1 MPTLTTALAQFAA
14 AVAAQPD
21 DLPPPVAALA
31 PNLMLNAAAAA
42 LAAAAHPDAV
52 ALAGIARAMGGNGR
66 STLIGMGQRTS
77 PVYAALVNGA
87 LIRLL
92 DFDDH
97 IPNRANAPYDDIRP
111 TAAVLPAVLAL
122 GEMHGTPGNRALAA
136 YAAGA
141 EIIARLSN
149 ADININ
155 TNTGANTTTDT
166 GADAASRA
174 LAAIAPSIGAAVA
187 SAIILNLDAAAI
199 AHAITL
205 AAGAPDASAITAGV
219 INANASNAGAP
230 DRRHAIIPT
239 AGPTAPALAA
249 GRAAMHGVM
258 SALQAQAGIAA
269 APDTDDRPDAADH
282 LSATAGIPGIL
293 DDLLDGLN
301 DLSQTWRLVSDPGI
315 SIRLYPCHPAAHAII
330 DALLGLT
337 QLHRFAPDDIAAV
350 HLALTPHTLAQL
362 PWILPADGWQARAY
376 PAFIAAD
383 GWQARAYPAFI
394 AADGWQ
400 ARACPA
406 FIAAATLCHGPPL
419 INYFSDAAIR
429 DPGVRA
435 MLPRISVEASLPPSP
450 LAPHPAEAAI
460 TLNDGRTLRH
470 RVDHPRG
477 APAMPL
483 DDDDLEAKFLYCTR
497 YILPADHIDE
507 AVTGF
512 RTIAANPNITGM
524 VSVLGG

>member
-1 MPTLTTALAQFAA
+1 MPTLTRALAQFAA
-14 AVAAQPD
+14 RIAAQPD
-21 DLPPPVAALA
+21 DLPPSVASLA

-77 PVYAALVNGA
+77 PVYAALVNGT

-97 IPNRANAPYDDIRP
+97 IPHRANAPCRDNARP
-111 TAAVLPAVLAL
+111 TAAILPAVLSL
-122 GEMHGTPGNRALAA
+122 GEMHGSPGNRALAA
-136 YAAGA
+136 FAAGA
-141 EIIARLSN
+141 EIIARLSD
-149 ADININ
+149 AD
-155 TNTGANTTTDT
+155 TNTGADTTADT
-166 GADAASRA
+166 VAGRRA
-174 LAAIAPSIGAAVA
+174 LAAIAPAIAAAAA
-187 SAIILNLDAAAI
+187 SAILMELDTAAI
-199 AHAITL
+199 AHAIAL
-205 AAGAPDASAITAGV
+205 AAGT
-219 INANASNAGAP
+219 P
-230 DRRHAIIPT
+230 DRRNAIIPT

-269 APDTDDRPDAADH
+269 APDTSDRP
-282 LSATAGIPGIL
+282 ATADDHPRIL
-293 DDLLDGLN
+293 DDLG
-301 DLSQTWRLVSDPGI
+301 QTWRIVDDPGVA
-315 SIRLYPCHPAAHAII
+315 IRLYPCHPAAHAAI
-330 DALLGLT
+330 DALLGLS

-350 HLALTPHTLAQL
+350 HISLTPQTLAQL
-362 PWILPADGWQARAY
+362 PWTLP
-376 PAFIAAD
+376 
-383 GWQARAYPAFI
+383 
-394 AADGWQ
+394 ADGWQ

-419 INYFSDAAIR
+419 INFFSDAAVR

-435 MLPRISVEASLPPSP
+435 LLERISVTPSLPPSP
-450 LAPHPAEAAI
+450 IACDPAEAAV
-460 TLNDGRTLRH
+460 TLHDGRTLSH

-477 APAMPL
+477 VPAMPP
-483 DDDDLEAKFLYCTR
+483 DDDELEAKFLYCTR

-507 AVTGF
+507 AITGF

>member
-1 MPTLTTALAQFAA
+1 MPTLTTTIAQFAA

-21 DLPPPVAALA
+21 ALPPPVAALA

-42 LAAAAHPDAV
+42 LAAAAHPDAI

-122 GEMHGTPGNRALAA
+122 GEMHGSPGNRALAA

-149 ADININ
+149 TDININ
-155 TNTGANTTTDT
+155 TDTGANTSASADTD
-166 GADAASRA
+166 ADTASRA

-187 SAIILNLDAAAI
+187 SAIILNLDTAAI
-199 AHAITL
+199 AHAIAL
-205 AAGAPDASAITAGV
+205 AAGAPDASAITAGA

-258 SALQAQAGIAA
+258 SALQAQAGITA
-269 APDTDDRPDAADH
+269 APDTNDPHA
-282 LSATAGIPGIL
+282 AGIPDI
-293 DDLLDGLN
+293 LDGLLNGLN
-301 DLSQTWRLVSDPGI
+301 DVSQTWRIVADPGI
-315 SIRLYPCHPAAHAII
+315 AVRLYPCHPAAHAAI

-337 QLHRFAPDDIAAV
+337 QLHRFALDDIAAV
-350 HLALTPHTLAQL
+350 HISLTPRTLAQL

-376 PAFIAAD
+376 PAFIAS
-383 GWQARAYPAFI
+383 
-394 AADGWQ
+394 DGWQ

-429 DPGVRA
+429 DPSVRA
-435 MLPRISVEASLPPSP
+435 ILPRISVAASLPPSP
-450 LAPHPAEAAI
+450 ISRDPAEAAI

-477 APAMPL
+477 APAMPP

>member
-122 GEMHGTPGNRALAA
+122 GEMHGSPGNRALAA

-149 ADININ
+149 ADIYIN
-155 TNTGANTTTDT
+155 TDTGPNTTTSA

-187 SAIILNLDAAAI
+187 SAIILNLDTAAI

-205 AAGAPDASAITAGV
+205 AAGAPDASAITAG
-219 INANASNAGAP
+219 ASNAGAP

-269 APDTDDRPDAADH
+269 APDTNDPHTASIPD
-282 LSATAGIPGIL
+282 IL
-293 DDLLDGLN
+293 DGLLDGLN
-301 DLSQTWRLVSDPGI
+301 NLGQTWRIVADPGI
-315 SIRLYPCHPAAHAII
+315 AIRLYPCHPAAHAII
-330 DALLGLT
+330 DALLGLA

-350 HLALTPHTLAQL
+350 HLALTPRTLAQL

-383 GWQARAYPAFI
+383 GWQARA
-394 AADGWQ
+394 
-400 ARACPA
+400 CPA
-406 FIAAATLCHGPPL
+406 FIAAVTLCHGPPL

-435 MLPRISVEASLPPSP
+435 MLPRISVAASLPPSP
-450 LAPHPAEAAI
+450 ISRDPAEAAI

-477 APAMPL
+477 APAMPP

-497 YILPADHIDE
+497 YILPSDHIDE